1 MGLAKTQDAIAPV
14 LERLIT
20 PVSAPGFPSALLS
33 ADPQL
38 DLPSFFE
45 RGEASVGGKR
55 LLYFTALTL
64 AVGEVTGCGSTLTQR
79 IRAFLESEG
88 LGSLYESFRHD
99 VLSLDALQFREEG
112 FLFKGSFQAL
122 VASVPRK
129 RGREAWGEALLVQRD
144 KDVDEI
150 FKRVF
155 AQGQRQII
163 TKLLNKKP
171 LTKTERETFSRVIK
185 KRLLAVL
192 DPEVQRVAQVLT
204 GPSSRK
210 PRAVSRDLT
219 LVSKSPKG

>member
-1 MGLAKTQDAIAPV
+1 MIAPL
-14 LERLIT
+14 LELLIT
-20 PVSAPGFPSALLS
+20 PVTAASFPTALLD

-38 DLPSFFE
+38 DLATLFE

-64 AVGEVTGCGSTLTQR
+64 AVGEVTGHGSALTQR
-79 IRAFLESEG
+79 IRTFLDGEG

-99 VLSLDALQFREEG
+99 VLARDALQFREEG
-112 FLFKGSFQAL
+112 FSFKGSFQAL
-122 VASVPRK
+122 VAALPRK
-129 RGREAWGEALLVQRD
+129 RGREAWGEALVVQRD
-144 KDVDEI
+144 KDVEEI
-150 FKRVF
+150 FRRMF

-185 KRLLAVL
+185 KRLLAIL

-210 PRAVSRDLT
+210 ARSNSADLT
-219 LVSKSPKG
+219 LVSKARRG